1 MGVREIITVGD
12 ERLRQKSR
20 TVKAITPEIRQLV
33 DDMIETMYA
42 ADGAGLA
49 AVQVGELQR
58 LIIVEP
64 PEDEDEPGTGRRY
77 IVLNPEVVK
86 ASADVEIGAEGCLSV
101 PGYAGEVERATE
113 VVVRGMDLRGKA
125 FRLRARG
132 YLARVFQHEIDHCN
146 GVLYIDRLTAPDRIW
161 TVKRGEEEKVETG
174 EALPADGAMTSGH
187 VMVGD

>member
-86 ASADVEIGAEGCLSV
+86 ASAYVEIGAEGCLSV